1 MPVDSP
7 EIKALLLEQAET
19 DREPAMKS
27 ALFAAIAATL
37 LAPAA
42 AQAGP
47 GSDFA
52 AFAAAI
58 GETARARSQE
68 AARRPAAPATPLD
81 IEDPLSFELEQF
93 SVEALLMS
101 RRIDEA
107 GGPID
112 LRCIFRGMSA
122 DATARLEALNAAETA
137 AEQAHIYADLAALMS
152 DASDIA
158 PAVDSDTD
166 LSGVELPASCPAL
179 SGG

>member
-1 MPVDSP
+1 
-7 EIKALLLEQAET
+7 
-19 DREPAMKS
+19 MKS
-27 ALFAAIAATL
+27 ALIAAFAASLLTSSAAF
-37 LAPAA
+37 
-42 AQAGP
+42 AGP
-47 GSDFA
+47 GGAFA
-52 AFAAAI
+52 AFADAI
-58 GETARARSQE
+58 GATARERARQ
-68 AARRPAAPATPLD
+68 AALRPAAPASPLD

-122 DATARLEALNAAETA
+122 DAASRLEALNAAETA
-137 AEQAHIYADLAALMS
+137 AEQAHIYTDLAALMS
-152 DASDIA
+152 DASEIA

-166 LSGVELPASCPAL
+166 LANVELPASCPAL

>member
-1 MPVDSP
+1 M
-7 EIKALLLEQAET
+7 KTALHAALAALT
-19 DREPAMKS
+19 LSSS
-27 ALFAAIAATL
+27 ATAT
-37 LAPAA
+37 
-42 AQAGP
+42 GP

-58 GETARARSQE
+58 GATARERSRD
-68 AARRPAAPATPLD
+68 AASRPAAPATHLD

-122 DATARLEALNAAETA
+122 DAAARLDALNAAETA
-137 AEQAHIYADLAALMS
+137 AQQAHIYADLAALMS
-152 DASDIA
+152 DAAEIA
-158 PAVDSDTD
+158 PAVDTDTD
-166 LSGVELPASCPAL
+166 LTTVDLPASCPAL
-179 SGG
+179 PNG